1 MPHTFSVIG
10 VVVGN
15 SGVNFVSRCS
25 GCISVDLNGNITNV
39 KASRKNVFP
48 SVKK

>member
-10 VVVGN
+10 AVVGN
-15 SGVNFVSRCS
+15 SGVNFLSRCS
-25 GCISVDLNGNITNV
+25 GCISMVLNGNITIV